1 MPLREVGVRHRLG
14 ARRDRLDDVLVA
26 GAAAEIAFE
35 FLADG
40 VVAEVVALAV
50 DDVDRGHDHAGGAEA
65 ALQAVM
71 LAERL
76 LHRMQRRAVGGQTFD
91 GLDLVPV
98 SHYRER
104 GAGLDRL
111 AVEMHDA
118 GTALRGVAAD
128 MGAGQPKI
136 FAQKL
141 HQQGAG
147 VDIGVDGIAVHDQG
161 NLGHSALS
169 SSVLLH
175 CTAAQS
181 LKPFQSHNMGHPSNE
196 QPHLG
201 HSPTWLG
208 ATWPRAWPA
217 TWPETWPGTWP
228 GTWPRLA
235 LHRLGEIR
243 KKLIG
248 QFLGRTVDQPL
259 PELGELAADL
269 RLDVIGQQRTAILVG
284 QSYRRAALAEPAD
297 SALALARYLVAI
309 GRIEITERDPAL
321 EAGRHRSDLH

>member
-1 MPLREVGVRHRLG
+1 MILDRRAMPLREVGVRHRLG

-35 FLADG
+35 LLADG
-40 VVAEVVALAV
+40 VVAEVVALAL

-65 ALQAVM
+65 ALQTVM
-71 LAERL
+71 LAERF
-76 LHRMQRRAVGGQTFD
+76 LHRMQRRAVGGEALD

-98 SHYRER
+98 SHHRER
-104 GAGLDRL
+104 GAGLDSL

-118 GTALRGVAAD
+118 GAALRGVTAD

-169 SSVLLH
+169 SSALLH

-181 LKPFQSHNMGHPSNE
+181 LKSFQRHNMGHPGNE

-201 HSPTWLG
+201 
-208 ATWPRAWPA
+208 AWPGMVRRSS
-217 TWPETWPGTWP
+217 E
-228 GTWPRLA
+228 
-235 LHRLGEIR
+235 
-243 KKLIG
+243 
-248 QFLGRTVDQPL
+248 
-259 PELGELAADL
+259 ELASS
-269 RLDVIGQQRTAILVG
+269 GNQPCTALAKFAKN
-284 QSYRRAALAEPAD
+284 SSASFLAEPLISRCPSWA
-297 SALALARYLVAI
+297 SLPPICASTL
-309 GRIEITERDPAL
+309 
-321 EAGRHRSDLH
+321 

>member
-1 MPLREVGVRHRLG
+1 MILDRRAMTLRAVGVRHRLG

-26 GAAAEIAFE
+26 GAAAEITFE
-35 FLADG
+35 LLADG

-91 GLDLVPV
+91 GPDLVPV
-98 SHYRER
+98 SHDRER

-118 GTALRGVAAD
+118 GAALRGVAAD

-141 HQQGAG
+141 HQQGPG
-147 VDIGVDGIAVHDQG
+147 VDIGVEGIAVHDQG

-169 SSVLLH
+169 SSALLH
-175 CTAAQS
+175 CTAAQP
-181 LKPFQSHNMGHPSNE
+181 LKSFQSHNMGHPGNE
-196 QPHLG
+196 QPRLG
-201 HSPTWLG
+201 HGPTWLS
-208 ATWPRAWPA
+208 
-217 TWPETWPGTWP
+217 GTWP
-228 GTWPRLA
+228 GTWPVDLA
-235 LHRLGEIR
+235 G
-243 KKLIG
+243 
-248 QFLGRTVDQPL
+248 D
-259 PELGELAADL
+259 LAKD
-269 RLDVIGQQRTAILVG
+269 
-284 QSYRRAALAEPAD
+284 LAEA
-297 SALALARYLVAI
+297 SLAPPWRNSQK
-309 GRIEITERDPAL
+309 T
-321 EAGRHRSDLH
+321 HRPVSWPHR